1 MRRQRVF
8 YQRLG
13 YSQAEID
20 GFLKTALEPEA
31 LQATTVASGTGK
43 YPELSLENVVS
54 ICSPKYK
61 REHYGHRGVHAFWGR
76 TDCGLI
82 LSSISPWELKT
93 KEAGVT
99 RGGWVCKA
107 CQGFW
112 RQGKG
117 ASRFVQLI
125 GEHRGAKVNL
135 QLILDEPPQQ
145 LYNSWVKS
153 RLEYYKRVEPTA
165 APRDVAL
172 EVDPDHTQR
181 LKFSCQNDN
190 ANVSN
195 AIWSVLLSNPDLEG
209 LRKINELAANRVQP
223 A

>member
-1 MRRQRVF
+1 M
-8 YQRLG
+8 
-13 YSQAEID
+13 
-20 GFLKTALEPEA
+20 
-31 LQATTVASGTGK
+31 
-43 YPELSLENVVS
+43 
-54 ICSPKYK
+54 
-61 REHYGHRGVHAFWGR
+61 
-76 TDCGLI
+76 
-82 LSSISPWELKT
+82 
-93 KEAGVT
+93 T

-112 RQGKG
+112 RQARG

-153 RLEYYKRVEPTA
+153 RLECYKRVEPTA

-181 LKFSCQNDN
+181 LKFSCQNGN
-190 ANVSN
+190 GNVSN

-209 LRKINELAANRVQP
+209 LQKINALAASRVQP